1 MPKYGSIHHI
11 HNTFLS
17 APSLNIMPVST
28 REGIECKGLEPW
40 KVSETLFSRYGKP
53 FDKLKFFLN
62 YAILAP
68 SNHNTQPCTF
78 RISDD
83 NTIHLYA
90 DRTTS

>member
-1 MPKYGSIHHI
+1 MP
-11 HNTFLS
+11 LS
-17 APSLNIMPVST
+17 TKKDTDN
-28 REGIECKGLEPW
+28 KGLEPW
-40 KVSETLFSRYGKP
+40 KVSETRFSSYDKP

-68 SNHNTQPCTF
+68 SSHNTQPCTF